1 MTEIRYQTPFPHAV
15 WLVSLAVSI
24 SAVVAIYAVLPSQNG
39 LLGYLTAFS
48 DATRYMADLIV
59 YAFSVD
65 LNQAL
70 GAAHWRTLSIPALLL
85 LVPLAWIPTAA
96 VAAIR
101 ARKPANDASWANSA
115 EVRNMGLHGKLGPV
129 LGVHNGKVLRPDET
143 RHVLAVAPTRAGKTR
158 QAISTVLD
166 YPGTV
171 VVIDPKDE
179 IRQITNPHRSKIGP
193 TYHIAFADPATP
205 DGWNPV
211 ALRAVPKDNAEL
223 ERSAARLAGIFAPKN
238 PGASDSHWDD
248 TAFRNTTALLMWEMC
263 EARRTQKDGHLSNL
277 IKHISD
283 LPEADPED
291 EDADPFA
298 LKMAQMATH
307 ATNHGFP
314 VNVATDLIN
323 FANIHFRERSSHV
336 STLLT
341 KLQEFRLES
350 AHNALGKDS
359 FEWTDLRARPSTVY
373 IDYPRADAQA
383 FGKLVASFID
393 GLTSW
398 ALSRGRKEGE
408 YPILVIMDEFRDNP
422 YIPNFISGMTAG
434 AGLGITFYPIVQTL
448 GQLKER
454 YRDSW
459 ENIRNNVE
467 YLILFENPDPET
479 QRLVS
484 EIVGEYTTSAK
495 TESKSKAGWSK
506 GYSESERRKRLIN
519 PSEIGV
525 IPFGHH
531 IVLARRHQMRP
542 ILCKSAFWDQLKEFR
557 RLVPRKAR
565 IKT

>member
-15 WLVSLAVSI
+15 WLLSATTTLAALI
-24 SAVVAIYAVLPSQNG
+24 AIYAILPPQNG
-39 LLGYLTAFS
+39 PFGYLSALADS
-48 DATRYMADLIV
+48 IRYTGDLAY
-59 YAFSVD
+59 YAFTV
-65 LNQAL
+65 NWTIAVN
-70 GAAHWRTLSIPALLL
+70 AAHWQTLAIP
-85 LVPLAWIPTAA
+85 PLAFVAQAAWIPTVF
-96 VAAIR
+96 VAAKR
-101 ARKPANDASWANSA
+101 AGKKPNDAAWANA
-115 EVRNMGLHGKLGPV
+115 VEVRNMGLHGKLGPV

-171 VVIDPKDE
+171 IVIDPKDE
-179 IRQITNPHRSKIGP
+179 IRKITNSHRAKIGP
-193 TYHIAFADPATP
+193 TYHIAFADPNTP

-211 ALRAVPKDNAEL
+211 ALRAAPQDNAEL
-223 ERSAARLAGIFAPKN
+223 ERNAARLAAIFAPKN

-248 TAFRNTTALLMWEMC
+248 TAFRNTTALLMWELC
-263 EARRTQKDGHLSNL
+263 EARRTQKDGHVSNL
-277 IKHISD
+277 IRHISD
-283 LPEADPED
+283 LPAADPDD
-291 EDADPFA
+291 ENADPFA
-298 LKMAQMATH
+298 IKMAEMATH

-314 VNVATDLIN
+314 ANVATDLIN
-323 FANIHFRERSSHV
+323 FANVHFRERSSHV

-341 KLQEFRLES
+341 KFQEFRLES

-359 FEWTDLRARPSTVY
+359 FQWSELRARPCTVY

-393 GLTSW
+393 GLTAW
-398 ALSRGRKEGE
+398 ALSRGRQEGE

-454 YRDSW
+454 YRDAW

-484 EIVGEYTTSAK
+484 EIVGDYSTSSK
-495 TESKSKAGWSK
+495 TESKSKAGWTK

-525 IPFGHH
+525 IPFGQH

-542 ILCKSAFWDQLKEFR
+542 ILCKSAFWDQLNEFR
-557 RLVPRKAR
+557 RLVPRSAR